1 MALIKCSECGMEI
14 SDKAKACPGCGCPV
28 KRKEEGTVPTETV
41 LSFLFLFIFIFRA
54 VFVSTY
60 GFFTCFWCILSLVFS
75 VLALKSQEKGNLWA
89 AIPLL
94 VTGMFVMCGIFS
106 LTIR

>member
-60 GFFTCFWCILSLVFS
+60 GFL
-75 VLALKSQEKGNLWA
+75 LASGAYFHLFFQ
-89 AIPLL
+89 
-94 VTGMFVMCGIFS
+94 C
-106 LTIR
+106 